1 MAVGLIVGPSLILS
15 PRVIGG
21 IVFDIHTLLYAALAI
36 VIGFQ
41 AIIFATFTKVFA
53 ITEGLLPSDPRL
65 DRVMKYVT
73 LETGLLVGF
82 FLFLLGLGGS
92 IYAVLF
98 WDEHSFGQLDP
109 ARTLRFVIPAVTA
122 LMLGCQIILSSF
134 FLSILGLRRR

>member
-1 MAVGLIVGPSLILS
+1 
-15 PRVIGG
+15 
-21 IVFDIHTLLYAALAI
+21 
-36 VIGFQ
+36 
-41 AIIFATFTKVFA
+41 
-53 ITEGLLPSDPRL
+53 
-65 DRVMKYVT
+65 MKYVT

-92 IYAVLF
+92 IYAVFF
-98 WDEHSFGQLDP
+98 WDQHSFGRLDP